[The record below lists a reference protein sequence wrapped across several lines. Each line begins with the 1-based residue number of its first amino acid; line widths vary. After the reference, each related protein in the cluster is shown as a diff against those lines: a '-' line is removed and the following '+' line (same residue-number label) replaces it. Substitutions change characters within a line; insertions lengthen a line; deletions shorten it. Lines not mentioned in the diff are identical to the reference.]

1 MKTIFSRYVF
11 RYILILVFVCS
22 YVSIGHSKDDAEQK
36 QEIPISSWLLSG
48 TISQPL
54 PVFNEDKNIEGKTF
68 TLEDLLKF
76 DQANIKNLLPA
87 RGEKFGWRPDLDL
100 QWEKVTA
107 DSSNTITF
115 LSESENIPE
124 INYLASYINAK
135 RWTKANLEISGAHL
149 FQVYLDGE
157 LLNSKTSSDTLKE
170 NDDQDK
176 QSNISHEIKL
186 ETGKHILL
194 IKSLH
199 DPKNNMPWNISTTLK
214 LSEDFPKD
222 ALQISTSPRH
232 VMNMKHLLYTP
243 VISNISISP
252 DGDIVATAMTHYTPP
267 DNDKESWLELRKV
280 SDGSLIQTYRGG
292 MSISNIKWA
301 PVGKKFSYTSNK
313 EEKYT
318 LWIVDLDKGTTT
330 ALLENIKDFGSYSW
344 AHDGSFIIYS
354 ITDKAPEDKNGV
366 HRLKGMED
374 RQPYLRNRNFLYMV
388 NVAQGT
394 RRRLTV
400 GEIST
405 DLNSVSPDGK
415 KIIFSRL
422 LSNYEER
429 PFSKTQFYILNLA
442 TLKLDSLWISKWG
455 GFVQW
460 SPDGKKLLVIGAPSM
475 FGDIGVNVPVR
486 KDPPKESSV
495 TFGKG
500 TIPNDYDTQAYIYD
514 FKTGSIEPITRDFD
528 PQINQA
534 IWSKTENAIYFRV
547 TDRSYGNLYRYDLK
561 KKRFNLI
568 KSEVEVMRRLDIAN
582 NKAVAIYYGSSAAVP
597 YKAYI
602 MDLKKKRSRLL
613 VDPGKK
619 DYKDVVL
626 SKIERW
632 TFKNERNFEIE
643 GRIYYPPNFDPK
655 KKYPCIVYYYG
666 GTSPVT
672 RDFDGRYPKNLYSAQ
687 GYVVYVMQPS
697 GATGFGQEF
706 SALHVNEWGTIVV
719 NEIID
724 GTKKFLAAHPF
735 IDKSHVGCIGAS
747 YGGFTTELLLTKT
760 DIFSAAVS
768 HAGISSIASY
778 WGEGYWGY
786 EYGAVANANSFP
798 WNKKEYFI
806 NQSALFN
813 ADKINTPI
821 LLTHGMAD
829 TNVPPGESIQLYT
842 ALKLLGRE
850 VELIQFDGENH
861 FILDYNKRSQW
872 TKSIMA
878 WFDKWLK
885 EQPEW
890 WDDLYGGK

>member
-1 MKTIFSRYVF
+1 
-11 RYILILVFVCS
+11 
-22 YVSIGHSKDDAEQK
+22 
-36 QEIPISSWLLSG
+36 
-48 TISQPL
+48 
-54 PVFNEDKNIEGKTF
+54 
-68 TLEDLLKF
+68 
-76 DQANIKNLLPA
+76 
-87 RGEKFGWRPDLDL
+87 
-100 QWEKVTA
+100 
-107 DSSNTITF
+107 
-115 LSESENIPE
+115 
-124 INYLASYINAK
+124 
-135 RWTKANLEISGAHL
+135 
-149 FQVYLDGE
+149 
-157 LLNSKTSSDTLKE
+157 
-170 NDDQDK
+170 
-176 QSNISHEIKL
+176 
-186 ETGKHILL
+186 
-194 IKSLH
+194 
-199 DPKNNMPWNISTTLK
+199 
-214 LSEDFPKD
+214 
-222 ALQISTSPRH
+222 
-232 VMNMKHLLYTP
+232 
-243 VISNISISP
+243 
-252 DGDIVATAMTHYTPP
+252 
-267 DNDKESWLELRKV
+267 
-280 SDGSLIQTYRGG
+280 
-292 MSISNIKWA
+292 
-301 PVGKKFSYTSNK
+301 
-313 EEKYT
+313 
-318 LWIVDLDKGTTT
+318 
-330 ALLENIKDFGSYSW
+330 
-344 AHDGSFIIYS
+344 
-354 ITDKAPEDKNGV
+354 
-366 HRLKGMED
+366 
-374 RQPYLRNRNFLYMV
+374 
-388 NVAQGT
+388 
-394 RRRLTV
+394 
-400 GEIST
+400 
-405 DLNSVSPDGK
+405 
-415 KIIFSRL
+415 
-422 LSNYEER
+422 
-429 PFSKTQFYILNLA
+429 
-442 TLKLDSLWISKWG
+442 
-455 GFVQW
+455 
-460 SPDGKKLLVIGAPSM
+460 
-475 FGDIGVNVPVR
+475 
-486 KDPPKESSV
+486 
-495 TFGKG
+495 
-500 TIPNDYDTQAYIYD
+500 
-514 FKTGSIEPITRDFD
+514 
-528 PQINQA
+528 
-534 IWSKTENAIYFRV
+534 
-547 TDRSYGNLYRYDLK
+547 
-561 KKRFNLI
+561 
-568 KSEVEVMRRLDIAN
+568 MRRLDIAN

-724 GTKKFLAAHPF
+724 GTKKFLVAHPF
-735 IDKSHVGCIGAS
+735 IDKSRVGCIGAS

-890 WDDLYGGK
+890 WDDLYLSK